1 MNYHVME
8 YLENSNSGNVIGYVF
23 LEEEFFRKWTQN
35 PKSSEVK
42 GYAVVAGMESCA
54 EWGIIPSSRL
64 WNYGRGC
71 DRLPDDLKNIDDWLD
86 KNCTVGSGLTD
97 DKTEDELEEFYRD
110 HLAGDPVTKEAVARA
125 TNFGDCFSDFN
136 EELLILAA
144 KFHNALKLYS
154 AENGKKIRK
163 YADLPVRLP
172 EKLINLLE
180 VYESEKKLMNSKAPK
195 RTGIFLNMIVRWS
208 NGKEERG
215 WTRDALVEMSDNDM
229 AMWEVGECIENAR
242 NWLGPERNDED
253 EETE

>member
-8 YLENSNSGNVIGYVF
+8 YLERSNSGNVIGYVF
-23 LEEEFFRKWTQN
+23 LEEDFFQKWSRN
-35 PKSSEVK
+35 PKPSEVK
-42 GYAVVAGMESCA
+42 GYAVVADMESCA
-54 EWGIIPSSRL
+54 EWGMIPASRL
-64 WNYGRGC
+64 SDYGRVC
-71 DRLPDDLKNIDDWLD
+71 DKLPEDMKNMDDWLNA
-86 KNCTVGSGLTD
+86 NCRTGSSLTD
-97 DKTEDELEEFYRD
+97 DKTENELEGFYRD
-110 HLAGDPVTKEAVARA
+110 HLAKDPVTKEAVARA
-125 TNFGDCFSDFN
+125 INFGDCFSDFN

-154 AENGKKIRK
+154 AENGKKIRN

-180 VYESEKKLMNSKAPK
+180 SYESEKKLMNSKAPK

-229 AMWEVGECIENAR
+229 AVWEVGECIENAR
-242 NWLGPERNDED
+242 SWLGTEKNDED
-253 EETE
+253 TE